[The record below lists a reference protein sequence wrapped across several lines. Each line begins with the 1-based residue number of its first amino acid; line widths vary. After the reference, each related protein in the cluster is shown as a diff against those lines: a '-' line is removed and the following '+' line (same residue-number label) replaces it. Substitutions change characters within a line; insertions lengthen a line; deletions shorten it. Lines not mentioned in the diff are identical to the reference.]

1 MVKDGIVLNF
11 RFGKSRITALQMNVM
26 RRNDDAIKY
35 KCRLQKKLQDA
46 DGENLECRIKDKH
59 KHKLKNYCTGTGK
72 LIDVLFYMHL
82 YTQEGRKL

>member
-1 MVKDGIVLNF
+1 M
-11 RFGKSRITALQMNVM
+11 QM
-26 RRNDDAIKY
+26 R
-35 KCRLQKKLQDA
+35 
-46 DGENLECRIKDKH
+46 ENLECRIKDKH